1 MDCSGAAAGC
11 SGRAAAPRPATC
23 SGAVCVCVLS
33 AGGPPPGLITRA
45 AGSPSDAW
53 YCCVLNCSAACCA
66 SSDAWPPPLA
76 MAEGPPARAPLAA
89 PRKGHLHPL
98 VRQARSSGGLRS
110 TFDPGLFRFGNKIYL
125 VAGAVLGVHSQA
137 GASTV
142 LSLWDRLESEKG
154 RHVRRRGRCST
165 HQKYAAELPERTGSR
180 DLGGR
185 RRCAR
190 RWLRAQSVTKIR
202 SASRVTCRRWR
213 AVAPIATP
221 RSISLRA
228 AARPQPQMLVL
239 LPRACFPYPSASRA
253 KALQGS

>member
-1 MDCSGAAAGC
+1 MDRSGAAAGC

-89 PRKGHLHPL
+89 PRKGHLHPQL
-98 VRQARSSGGLRS
+98 SSAKPGPAAGLRS
-110 TFDPGLFRFGNKIYL
+110 TFDPGLFRFGNKML
-125 VAGAVLGVHSQA
+125 QGQCDLHSQA
-137 GASTV
+137 GASDCCSPSSQNSTYSSTFAAQKG
-142 LSLWDRLESEKG
+142 LLEHK
-154 RHVRRRGRCST
+154 RRT
-165 HQKYAAELPERTGSR
+165 KTPEEDAAQYVPEVCRELPERTGSR
-180 DLGGR
+180 ALGGR

-190 RWLRAQSVTKIR
+190 RWLRAQSVTRIR
-202 SASRVTCRRWR
+202 SASR
-213 AVAPIATP
+213 
-221 RSISLRA
+221 
-228 AARPQPQMLVL
+228 
-239 LPRACFPYPSASRA
+239 
-253 KALQGS
+253 